1 MRKGHSI
8 TGLQVIAQDS
18 GAHLG
23 PVLDLVFDH
32 DANQC
37 LALLLRDR
45 GLFKGAQVVL
55 WNDVSTIGKDAVL
68 VRSGDVV
75 VDPYDVARLRE
86 LMETQ
91 NDTHL
96 SGTKI
101 MSEDGR
107 DLGSFADVY
116 VDETTGQVVG
126 YEVSGGFVSDT
137 MSGKRFVPATRTDDL
152 RVGEDVILA
161 SPDLNSEF
169 ERQATENPGG
179 LKGAMS
185 SAGESTSGA
194 FATVKDKVT
203 ETYSNVADASVEKQK
218 EFVVGKTAGRDV
230 FLPASTG
237 ATAPVSN
244 ALTSSSTPRVTVE
257 GQPVEA
263 TVTSLS
269 TSTASSATA
278 QNGSILVRS
287 GEVIT
292 QQHTDQAEQAGVLG
306 QLLTAAGAHVGSGL
320 LGSAQEKLS
329 GGQQNASEAAIG
341 KSAGR
346 EVLLPNGSTLVA
358 PGMIITQEMM
368 DLARS
373 NGKEPELI
381 ASAGLGAA
389 SEGAQGALASAS
401 GTAGGLFDSLKEK
414 VAELTGTAQEKKAEY
429 DDSAQQKKINN
440 ALGRPVTR
448 IILDQNDAVI
458 LNTGDIITHK
468 AVDMA
473 RSADMLDVLLD
484 SVYDSTPDIT
494 PEMMRAQEPGV
505 AALPEQAQP
514 ASAPITATVTPDQPA
529 QSTPSQGQ
537 LPS

>member
-8 TGLQVIAQDS
+8 TGLQVIAQDT

-68 VRSGDVV
+68 VRSADTVI
-75 VDPYDVARLRE
+75 DPYDVARLRE

-107 DLGSFADVY
+107 DLGNFGDVY
-116 VDETTGQVVG
+116 LDETSGQVVG

-137 MSGKRFVPATRTDDL
+137 MSGKRFVPAARTDDL
-152 RVGEDVILA
+152 RVGQDVILA
-161 SPDLNSEF
+161 APSLNSEL
-169 ERQATENPGG
+169 ERQATDSPGG
-179 LKGAMS
+179 LKGAFA
-185 SAGESTSGA
+185 SASETTSGA
-194 FATVKDKVT
+194 LATAKDKVT
-203 ETYSNVADASVEKQK
+203 ETYSNVAEASVEKQK
-218 EFVVGKTAGRDV
+218 QFVVGKTAGRDV
-230 FLPASTG
+230 FLPSSTSATTTEVASST
-237 ATAPVSN
+237 
-244 ALTSSSTPRVTVE
+244 TPRVTVE
-257 GQPVEA
+257 GQPVDA
-263 TVTSLS
+263 SQLSVTQTTPQSSGSLS
-269 TSTASSATA
+269 TIAA
-278 QNGSILVRS
+278 QNGAILVRN

-292 QQHTDQAEQAGVLG
+292 QQHADQAEQAGILG
-306 QLLTAAGAHVGSGL
+306 QLLAAVGAGAGSGL
-320 LGSAQEKLS
+320 LGSAQEKLA
-329 GGQQNASEAAIG
+329 GGQQNAAEAAIG
-341 KSAGR
+341 KTAGR
-346 EVLLPNGSTLVA
+346 EVLLPTGSTLVA

-368 DLARS
+368 ETARA
-373 NGKEPELI
+373 NGKENELI
-381 ASAGLGAA
+381 ASAGLGTA
-389 SEGAQGALASAS
+389 SQGAQGAYASAS
-401 GTAGGLFDSLKEK
+401 GTAGGLFESLKGK
-414 VAELTGTAQEKKAEY
+414 VSELTGTAHEKKAEY
-429 DDSAQQKKINN
+429 DEAGEQKKISA

-448 IILDQNDAVI
+448 IILDKSDAVI

-494 PEMMRAQEPGV
+494 PEMMRAQEPGI
-505 AALPEQAQP
+505 AALPDQAQP
-514 ASAPITATVTPDQPA
+514 TSAPITATVTPEQPA
-529 QSTPSQGQ
+529 QSTPSQG
-537 LPS
+537 